1 MRTNSEPGKKRWNRQ
16 EIAEKQAE
24 FENRL
29 QQIPSQRQVAEE
41 LDIPRSTLQ
50 HWLKRREQIDAD
62 PALVAFLESPTGV
75 AFLHRL
81 VLAAH
86 FVMTLMGPCGVRLV
100 CLFLELTG
108 LAAFV
113 AGSYGAQHKVS
124 VTMEEVVSA
133 FGEEEQARLADGMAA
148 KQITVCQDETF
159 HPQVCLVAIEPVSN
173 FLLLEQYADDR
184 KGETWTAAMTAA
196 TAGLPIEI
204 IQSTSDEGRGLLRHV
219 KEDLG
224 IHHSPD
230 QFHVQYELSK

>member
-1 MRTNSEPGKKRWNRQ
+1 MWTNSEAGKKRWNRQ
-16 EIAEKQAE
+16 ESAEKQAE
-24 FENRL
+24 FEKRM

-86 FVMTLMGPCGVRLV
+86 FVITLMGPCGVRLV

-113 AGSYGAQHKVS
+113 SASYGAQHKVS
-124 VTMEEVVSA
+124 VAMEEAVIA
-133 FGEEEQARLADGMAA
+133 FGEEEQVRLAEGMAA

-159 HPQVCLVAIEPVSN
+159 HPQVCLLAIEPVSN
-173 FLLLEQYADDR
+173 FLLLE
-184 KGETWTAAMTAA
+184 ELTARVRH
-196 TAGLPIEI
+196 GLKPW
-204 IQSTSDEGRGLLRHV
+204 QQRHLV
-219 KEDLG
+219 
-224 IHHSPD
+224 
-230 QFHVQYELSK
+230 